1 MLTLLIPALAGAE
14 NKNVPVFAG
23 MNINAW
29 GWQTLFSQ
37 IKCLMKLTDQRAEIE
52 C

>member
-14 NKNVPVFAG
+14 NNCVPVFAA

-29 GWQTLFSQ
+29 GWQALFSQ
-37 IKCLMKLTDQRAEIE
+37 IKCLMKVNRAGS
-52 C
+52 

>member
-14 NKNVPVFAG
+14 NNYVPLFAG

-29 GWQTLFSQ
+29 GWQSV
-37 IKCLMKLTDQRAEIE
+37 KSNVS
-52 C
+52 